1 MKTYALIGTLATGLV
16 MTGAT
21 HAALVGGQTLGID
34 FGDGIHPD
42 LIPPSG
48 ALAQNGSGSETNFA
62 VMVQPDGVRRDT
74 SSNVNV
80 TGQAISTD
88 ISGAAL
94 TGVTFSTS
102 GWAGFLATSDQVG
115 YNAAGVG
122 NYTGTPYSDLSF
134 NDGIFHGGGT
144 GVITISGLNDSLTYD
159 LSIASNMFA
168 NANFGA
174 TVTEPVSGA
183 TGVYT
188 GTSIINGGTA
198 GGPNPNPITPF
209 TLTGL
214 QTDGSGN
221 LSLQLTNSPVI
232 ISALT
237 ITAVPEPSSLALLG
251 LAGLCLARRRRS

>member
-1 MKTYALIGTLATGLV
+1 MKTHALIATLSAGLAF
-16 MTGAT
+16 TGAT
-21 HAALVGGQTLGID
+21 NAALVGGQTLGID

-48 ALAQNGSGSETNFA
+48 AVAQNGSGFETNFA

-88 ISGAAL
+88 ITGAAL

-122 NYTGTPYSDLSF
+122 NYTGTFYSDLSF
-134 NDGIFHGGGT
+134 NDGIFRGNGT
-144 GVITISGLNDSLTYD
+144 GFITISGLDTNLTYD

-168 NANFGA
+168 VPAYGA
-174 TVTEPVSGA
+174 TVLEPVSGE
-183 TGVYT
+183 TGAYT
-188 GTSIINGGTA
+188 GTSIINGGTST
-198 GGPNPNPITPF
+198 GPNPNPITPF

-214 QTDGSGN
+214 QTNGSGD
-221 LSLQLTNSPVI
+221 LTLQLSNNPVI

-251 LAGLCLARRRRS
+251 LGGLLVARRRRG